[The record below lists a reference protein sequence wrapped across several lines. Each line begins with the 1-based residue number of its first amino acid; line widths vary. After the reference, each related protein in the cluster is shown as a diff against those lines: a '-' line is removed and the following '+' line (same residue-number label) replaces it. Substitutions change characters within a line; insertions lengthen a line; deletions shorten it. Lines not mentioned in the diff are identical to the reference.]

1 MPCGSVLPLECTA
14 LIECS
19 EIYILSGARVYV
31 VYMPTRHNMATFRLY
46 LDKALHISYV
56 ETCQRFQGGITFA
69 QNVGDVIR
77 LPSFCPTVVIVT
89 KLGVAAVFSFRRF
102 NGLPQCLQQT
112 NLLYKQLCPYI
123 VIHTIT

>member
-31 VYMPTRHNMATFRLY
+31 VYMPTRHNMATFQLY

-77 LPSFCPTVVIVT
+77 LMDFLNVSSRLTSCISSW
-89 KLGVAAVFSFRRF
+89 LFSSA
-102 NGLPQCLQQT
+102 T
-112 NLLYKQLCPYI
+112 M
-123 VIHTIT
+123 